1 MEPVKLGTVSSS
13 CASLCSSTVTNEFL
27 GSHHSVVSKAVKAS
41 TTPEDLGVPKWNF
54 GKADWQKFS
63 SACDH
68 TLGSF
73 SISLDYAYCLFETNV
88 REAALE
94 AIPQSKRSIKIA
106 IPWWNKQSDIA
117 VKDKKHAFNRM
128 KRTWLLR
135 DVIIFKRC
143 RAKARR
149 VILEA
154 KSSSWRQFCTSLTS
168 ITIICQIWKVMKS
181 FSGNRPPCFIP
192 TLLAQGISAKNK
204 QHKSNVLA
212 NQFALSSSSANYPP
226 RIYTIHMTIALKSIQ
241 MDQKPLLE
249 PAAAY
254 T

>member
-1 MEPVKLGTVSSS
+1 MHT
-13 CASLCSSTVTNEFL
+13 ASLKRVFGKLLWKLFLSPRGLSKSQFHDGISSVTLPSKTKITSSTEWNVLGFCVTL
-27 GSHHSVVSKAVKAS
+27 
-41 TTPEDLGVPKWNF
+41 
-54 GKADWQKFS
+54 
-63 SACDH
+63 
-68 TLGSF
+68 SF
-73 SISLDYAYCLFETNV
+73 SNGVEW
-88 REAALE
+88 
-94 AIPQSKRSIKIA
+94 K
-106 IPWWNKQSDIA
+106 
-117 VKDKKHAFNRM
+117 
-128 KRTWLLR
+128 
-135 DVIIFKRC
+135 
-143 RAKARR
+143 

-168 ITIICQIWKVMKS
+168 TTSLSKVWKEIKS